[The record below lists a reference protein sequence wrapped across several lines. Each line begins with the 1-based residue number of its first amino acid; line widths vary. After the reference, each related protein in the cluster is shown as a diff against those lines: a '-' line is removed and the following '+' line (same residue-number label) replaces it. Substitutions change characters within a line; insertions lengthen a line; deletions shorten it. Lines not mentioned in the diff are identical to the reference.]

1 MVKRV
6 RRLLMALSVVGVLL
20 PISAIWAQNQ
30 MPDQG
35 GGARLSPGTGL
46 IQKGRTLSLSVPVAA
61 INGGAGTVNGILKAN
76 GSGAVTAA
84 VTGNDYAL
92 PPSGT
97 SILKANGAGGFS
109 SAVSGTDYAPATSGN
124 SILKGNGAGAFA
136 NAASGTDYAPP
147 TNGSAILKGNGSG
160 GFAGAT
166 SGIDYAPC

>member
-1 MVKRV
+1 MVMRL

-46 IQKGRTLSLSVPVAA
+46 IQKGQTLSLSVPVAA

-109 SAVSGTDYAPATSGN
+109 SAV
-124 SILKGNGAGAFA
+124 
-136 NAASGTDYAPP
+136 
-147 TNGSAILKGNGSG
+147 
-160 GFAGAT
+160 
-166 SGIDYAPC
+166 